1 MSNVKTIK
9 GVSENSWGS
18 FKAIAAQSNVKMGKL
33 FEKMVGEYREKS
45 EEFWDDVL
53 KGEKI
58 LSDKEAKSM
67 LDTVTKLRKDMGFRR

>member
-1 MSNVKTIK
+1 MIKTLDPLTPLFSK
-9 GVSENSWGS
+9 
-18 FKAIAAQSNVKMGKL
+18 KMGKL